1 MPYQTDPITIEY
13 MGKWCIFGLRKLIA
27 KCLSGTITVGHRRRF
42 DFYTC
47 QGTKVFV
54 NQSDCARVNRFGWFT
69 GISVLVEKLV
79 FQLIRELCE
88 QKRPRPLGA
97 FCGQET
103 NSGWSRKRPCPIGA
117 FYGQE
122 LVKKRSF
129 FINEYGNHC
138 RLQIKPYQIRA
149 LKRAE
154 RPKTLEKHEQ

>member
-27 KCLSGTITVGHRRRF
+27 KCLSGTITVGHCRRF

-54 NQSDCARVNRFGWFT
+54 NQSDCARVNRFGWF
-69 GISVLVEKLV
+69 
-79 FQLIRELCE
+79 
-88 QKRPRPLGA
+88 
-97 FCGQET
+97 
-103 NSGWSRKRPCPIGA
+103 
-117 FYGQE
+117 
-122 LVKKRSF
+122 
-129 FINEYGNHC
+129 